1 MTVVGDDVAAACQA
15 VQQGKVIA
23 YPTEAVFGLGCDP
36 AHLEAVQRILTL
48 KQRPAHKG
56 LILIAADLQQLEPWL
71 LPLTPDLL
79 EQVLPTWPGA
89 VTWLLPVRPDISPL
103 IRGEHDTLA
112 VRLTAHPVCRAL
124 CQRLGHPLIST
135 SANLNGQEP
144 ARSVTE
150 VIQQFDQQL
159 GFILDAPL
167 GGQAQPTQIR
177 DGRTG
182 QVIRPS

>member
-1 MTVVGDDVAAACQA
+1 MSVVGHDIAAACQA

-36 AHLEAVQRILTL
+36 ANLEAVQRILTL

-56 LILIAADLQQLEPWL
+56 LILIAADLQQLAPWL
-71 LPLTPDLL
+71 LPLEPELL
-79 EQVLPTWPGA
+79 QQILPTWPGA
-89 VTWLLPVRPDISPL
+89 VTWLLPVRPEVSPL

-112 VRLTAHPVCRAL
+112 VRVTAHPVCREL
-124 CQRLGHPLIST
+124 CLRLGHPLIST

-144 ARSVTE
+144 ARSVAE
-150 VIQQFDQQL
+150 VMQQFDQQL
-159 GFILDAPL
+159 GFILNAPL
-167 GGQAQPTQIR
+167 GDQAQPTQIR

-182 QVIRPS
+182 AIIRPS